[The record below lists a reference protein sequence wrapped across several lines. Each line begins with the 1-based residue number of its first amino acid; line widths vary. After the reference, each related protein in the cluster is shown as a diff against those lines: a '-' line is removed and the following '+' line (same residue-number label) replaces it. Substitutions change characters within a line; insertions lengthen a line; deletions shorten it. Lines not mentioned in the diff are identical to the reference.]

1 LTVKSILNIPNMLTL
16 ARIVV
21 TPVIV
26 YAILIGKAEMALV
39 LMIAAGI
46 TDMIDGAIARYFNQR
61 TTVGAYLDPLADK
74 LMLIS
79 AFVTL
84 FIVGKVP
91 LFLFLAVL
99 FRDAII
105 VVGAVAYEM
114 VTHQLKMEPSLI
126 SKATTFMQIVFV
138 VTMLLNMASPVNES
152 WIQGTL
158 WVTFIV
164 TCISGLH
171 YMFVW
176 TRKAAYQEKS

>member
-1 LTVKSILNIPNMLTL
+1 MKNILNIPNILTL
-16 ARIVV
+16 ARIVI

-26 YAILIGKAEMALV
+26 YAILTGEAVMALV
-39 LMIAAGI
+39 LMIAAGV

-84 FIVGKVP
+84 FIVDMVP
-91 LFLFLAVL
+91 LFLFLAVV
-99 FRDAII
+99 FRDAVI

-126 SKATTFMQIVFV
+126 SKATTFMQIVYV
-138 VTMLLNMASPVNES
+138 VTLLLHMAFPINEQ

-158 WVTFIV
+158 WVTFVV

-171 YMFVW
+171 YMLVW
-176 TRKAAYQEKS
+176 TRKASSEEHR